1 MKEDILKYLAEQAG
15 RPLRIRDLSRRLQIP
30 DEGYRAFR
38 ASLHELVHEGRI
50 VHLRGNRYAAAER
63 FDMVTGTVS
72 ATRHDYIFVEP
83 EGGGDDIFV
92 GPASTKGALH
102 GDRVQVKVIAR
113 REKGLEGRVERILRH
128 ANESLVGFLVHD
140 RSGWYMVPEDPN
152 IRRHVLVDPASVGQ
166 ARDDD
171 LVVVHIEQWGTEFR
185 DSWGRITEVLGDA
198 SDPAVETTALIRRAG
213 LTEDFPP
220 ECRRDAEQVTRE
232 PLAAVIAGRTDLR
245 ERVVFTIDPADARDF
260 DDAIS
265 IERRPGGGWTVG
277 VHIADVS
284 HYVRE
289 GSCLDTEAWARGTS
303 VYLVGRVVPMLP
315 EELSNEACSLRPD
328 EESLTFSC
336 FVSLDAEGRP
346 TGTELADTV
355 IRSQARLSYE
365 QAQAVI
371 ERGGAT
377 GEVKDPRITEALIE
391 MAGVARLLTRRRME
405 RGTID
410 FDLPEP
416 IIELDAAGNPVRLHQ
431 RPRLESHRLIEEF
444 MILANEA
451 VARWGHDCKLPFLY
465 RIHEAPDPERIEEF
479 REFLATLGFS
489 LKKGAHTTPAALSRL
504 LEQVEGTPVEA
515 LVNKVML
522 RHLRQAV
529 YSVDNRGHFGLASQ
543 AYCHFTSPIRR
554 YPDLVTHRL
563 LRRYRDRAPAG
574 PELDRLEG
582 WLRRTAEQSTIRERA
597 AMEAE
602 RESVKL
608 KQIAYLE
615 EHVGDVYPGY
625 ISGVTHFGLFV
636 ELEELLV
643 DGLVRMSELE
653 DDYYVYEEKNYRLV
667 GERTGRVYRLGDR
680 ITVQV
685 LRADRT
691 SRQIDFLPAPL
702 EEEPEP
708 KPKPKSKPEP
718 KPKSK
723 PEPAPG
729 RWSRTTRKRKR
740 RR

>member
-15 RPLRIRDLSRRLQIP
+15 RPLRIRELARRLQIT
-30 DEGYRAFR
+30 DDGYRAFR

-83 EGGGDDIFV
+83 EGGEEDIFV
-92 GPASTKGALH
+92 GPTSTKGALH
-102 GDRVQVKVIAR
+102 GDRVQVKVTAR
-113 REKGLEGRVERILRH
+113 REKGLEGQVERILRH

-140 RSGWYMVPEDPN
+140 RSGWSMVPENPR
-152 IRRHVLVDPASVGQ
+152 IRRHVLVDPDSVGS

-171 LVVVHIEQWGTEFR
+171 LVVVHIDRWGTEFR
-185 DSWGRITEVLGDA
+185 DAWGRVTEVLGDA

-213 LTEDFPP
+213 LAVDFPP
-220 ECRRDAEQVTRE
+220 ECTHDAERVTRE
-232 PLAAVIAGRTDLR
+232 LLADVIAGRTDLR
-245 ERVVFTIDPADARDF
+245 DRVVFTIDPADAKDF

-265 IERRPGGGWTVG
+265 IERHSDGWTIG

-315 EELSNEACSLRPD
+315 EALSNEACSLRPD

-336 FVSLDAEGRP
+336 FVRLDAQGKP
-346 TGTELADTV
+346 IGTELADSV
-355 IRSQARLSYE
+355 IHSKARLSYE

-377 GEVKDPRITEALIE
+377 GEVTDPRIVEALLE
-391 MAGVARLLTRRRME
+391 MAGVARLLTKRRME

-451 VARWGHDCKLPFLY
+451 VARWGRDLKLPFLY

-479 REFLATLGFS
+479 REFLATLGFN

-504 LEQVEGTPVEA
+504 LKQVEGTPAEA

-608 KQIAYLE
+608 KQIAFLE

-643 DGLVRMSELE
+643 DGLVHMSELD
-653 DDYYVYEEKNYRLV
+653 DDYYIYEEKGYRLV
-667 GERTGRVYRLGDR
+667 GQRTGRVYRLGDR

-685 LRADRT
+685 LRVDRA
-691 SRQIDFLPAPL
+691 SRQVDFLPAPP
-702 EEEPEP
+702 EEEPA
-708 KPKPKSKPEP
+708 PEP
-718 KPKSK
+718 KT
-723 PEPAPG
+723 A
-729 RWSRTTRKRKR
+729 SRPPFKHRTNRKR